1 MNTLFK
7 SSSFLDNAIKES
19 RLLNLAAAFLFL
31 YALILTLAP
40 AVRVHT
46 LQTALNWRHW
56 MGFAVWAAGAWWVRR
71 ALQTYLGDHDPYLLP
86 LGALLSGWGLLTVWR
101 LDASLGLRQMLWLGF
116 GWLLLGMGVR
126 WPNLLLWL
134 RRYKY
139 VWLALG
145 LLLVALTLVFGTYPA
160 GEGPGLWLGCCG
172 FYLQPAEP
180 LKILLLIYLA
190 AYLAE
195 RLPFSFDLTSLIAP
209 TLVVVGIAV
218 ALLVIQR
225 DLGTASLLLI
235 LYTLVLYLATGKRRI
250 LLFTLAGLILAAWV
264 GGAVFGL
271 IHGRLLAWWDPWSQA
286 GGVGYQ
292 IIQSLIA
299 VAEGGLL
306 GTGPGLGSPGFVPV
320 AHSDFI
326 AVAITEET
334 GLLGLVGL
342 LGLIGLLVTRSF
354 IVAVRAPNL
363 YRRLLAAGLGV
374 YLGGQSALIIG
385 GNLRL
390 FPLTGVTLPFVS
402 YGGSSLIVSFVAL
415 LFLLQISATEETM
428 VTPVTAVQPFRVV
441 GGGFL
446 GLLALLAVLGGWWGL
461 IRGEALRNRADN
473 LRWVVAERF
482 VPRGQI
488 LDRQENVLVQSE
500 GQAGNYRRVVLYP
513 PLASTLGFI
522 HPQLG
527 KTGLE
532 AGLDGYL
539 RGWVGQ
545 PAWNIL
551 LARLL
556 YAQPPQ
562 GLDVRLTL
570 SLELQRAAD
579 TAMTGKQGALVIL
592 NAQSGEILA
601 MVSQPSY
608 DPNRL
613 DEDWERWKADPRAP
627 LLNRVT
633 QGQYPPGTA
642 LTPFLWGIQRLS
654 PEQTDTSPQSLALQT
669 AQGRFPCART
679 PALPLNWASAA
690 QAGCPWV
697 TLALA
702 QGLSGE
708 QLSALGSELGWGTP
722 IQLPL
727 PIAKASLPPADAS
740 LESLIT
746 GEAGWYLS
754 PLQMA
759 QAVAVLQQGLRPD
772 IHLVGAVKSPQQ
784 EWIVLPVG
792 SGTKVELAGRRVQQ
806 LEAWADS
813 NLPIW
818 MAFGRGQSGN
828 KAVVWVLAG
837 TVPSWQGSPLVVVLA
852 LEEGTAEEGE
862 QIVREV
868 LTVALR

>member
-1 MNTLFK
+1 MNV
-7 SSSFLDNAIKES
+7 FLKHSPFPNVVKES
-19 RLLNLAAAFLFL
+19 RLLNWAAAFLFL
-31 YALILTLAP
+31 YALVLTLAP

-56 MGFAVWAAGAWWVRR
+56 IGVAVWAVGVWWVHR
-71 ALQTYLGDHDPYLLP
+71 ALQRYLGDHDPYLFP
-86 LGALLSGWGLLTVWR
+86 LGALLSGWGLLTIWR
-101 LDASLGLRQMLWLGF
+101 LDTSLGWRQTLWLGL
-116 GWLLLGMGVR
+116 GWLLLGLGVC

-134 RRYKY
+134 RRFKY

-172 FYLQPAEP
+172 FYVQPAEP

-195 RLPFSFDLTSLIAP
+195 RLPFSFDLTSLVAP
-209 TLVVVGIAV
+209 TLVVVGVAV

-250 LLFTLAGLILAAWV
+250 LLFTLAGLILAAWI

-271 IHGRLLAWWDPWSQA
+271 IHRRLLAWWDPWSQA

-342 LGLIGLLVTRSF
+342 LGIVGLLVIRSL

-374 YLGGQSALIIG
+374 YLGGQSVLIIG

-428 VTPVTAVQPFRVV
+428 ATPVTTVQPFRVV

-446 GLLALLAVLGGWWGL
+446 ALLALLAVLGGWWGVV
-461 IRGEALRNRADN
+461 RGEALRNRADN

-482 VPRGQI
+482 VPRGRI

-527 KTGLE
+527 KAGLE

-579 TAMTGKQGALVIL
+579 AAMTGRQGALVVL

-601 MVSQPSY
+601 LVSQPSY
-608 DPNRL
+608 DPNHL
-613 DEDWERWKADPRAP
+613 DEDWEQWKADPRAP

-642 LTPFLWGIQRLS
+642 LTPFLWGVQKLS
-654 PEQTDTSPQSLALQT
+654 PEQGDTSPQSLALQT
-669 AQGRFPCART
+669 AQGRFPCARM

-702 QGLSGE
+702 QGLGSE
-708 QLSALGSELGWGTP
+708 QLSALWSALGFGTP
-722 IQLPL
+722 VQLPL
-727 PIAKASLPPADAS
+727 PMAQASFPPADAS

-746 GEAGWYLS
+746 GEAAWYLS

-759 QAVAVLQQGLRPD
+759 QAVAVLQQGVRPD

-784 EWIVLPVG
+784 GWIVLPVG
-792 SGTKVELAGRRVQQ
+792 AGTEVALLGRDIQQ
-806 LEAWADS
+806 LEAWADGD
-813 NLPIW
+813 LPVW
-818 MAFGRGQSGN
+818 MAFGRGQSGE
-828 KAVVWVLAG
+828 KTVMWVLAG
-837 TVPSWQGSPLVVVLA
+837 TVPNWQGSPLVAVLA

-862 QIVREV
+862 QIMRDV
-868 LTVALR
+868 LAAALR